1 MIEILMEI
9 IYFMSYKNGLERL
22 FMNWKSDRER
32 TKNIF
37 KLTYMIIEQ
46 IIKNNPP
53 IKLHVSQWMELF
65 LHSALMIDD
74 PSV

>member
-37 KLTYMIIEQ
+37 KLTYMIIE
-46 IIKNNPP
+46 
-53 IKLHVSQWMELF
+53 
-65 LHSALMIDD
+65 
-74 PSV
+74 